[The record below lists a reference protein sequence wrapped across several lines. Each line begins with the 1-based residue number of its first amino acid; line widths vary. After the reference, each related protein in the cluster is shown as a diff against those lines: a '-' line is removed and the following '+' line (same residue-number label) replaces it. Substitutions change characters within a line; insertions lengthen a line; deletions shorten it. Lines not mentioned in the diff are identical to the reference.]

1 MEYATGPPIG
11 RSAPYDRGRPPGM
24 TGRPLGN
31 ARFSEPGRTWRI
43 PVDQLAQR
51 GGFHGGD
58 SLPILKGPP
67 ESPRRLHDEEDSVP
81 LSEHEQRML
90 EQMERALYA
99 EDPKFAS
106 ALEGSGLRTY
116 TRRRVYQAVAG
127 FLVGIA
133 LLMAGM
139 VAKQVW
145 LSVVGFLVMLGC
157 AVLAVTGWRKAPK
170 PGEQPA
176 AGAAQAQGRRQV
188 RQRRSMMDRIE
199 QRWQRR

>member
-1 MEYATGPPIG
+1 M
-11 RSAPYDRGRPPGM
+11 
-24 TGRPLGN
+24 
-31 ARFSEPGRTWRI
+31 
-43 PVDQLAQR
+43 
-51 GGFHGGD
+51 
-58 SLPILKGPP
+58 
-67 ESPRRLHDEEDSVP
+67 P

-99 EDPKFAS
+99 EDPKFAT

-139 VAKQVW
+139 VAQQIWV
-145 LSVVGFLVMLGC
+145 SVVGFLVMLGC

-170 PGEQPA
+170 PGEQPS
-176 AGAAQAQGRRQV
+176 GVPGGGSRNSP

-199 QRWQRR
+199 QRWQRRRDEQGQ

>member
-1 MEYATGPPIG
+1 M
-11 RSAPYDRGRPPGM
+11 
-24 TGRPLGN
+24 
-31 ARFSEPGRTWRI
+31 
-43 PVDQLAQR
+43 
-51 GGFHGGD
+51 
-58 SLPILKGPP
+58 
-67 ESPRRLHDEEDSVP
+67 P

-99 EDPKFAS
+99 EDPKFAT

-139 VAKQVW
+139 VAQQVW

-157 AVLAVTGWRKAPK
+157 AVLAVTGWRKALK
-170 PGEQPA
+170 PGEQQA
-176 AGAAQAQGRRQV
+176 AGAGPQAARRQQ
-188 RQRRSMMDRIE
+188 RQKRSMMDRIDE
-199 QRWQRR
+199 RWQRRRDEQQGGQ

>member
-1 MEYATGPPIG
+1 M
-11 RSAPYDRGRPPGM
+11 
-24 TGRPLGN
+24 
-31 ARFSEPGRTWRI
+31 
-43 PVDQLAQR
+43 
-51 GGFHGGD
+51 
-58 SLPILKGPP
+58 
-67 ESPRRLHDEEDSVP
+67 P

-99 EDPKFAS
+99 EDPKFAT

-139 VAKQVW
+139 VAQRIW
-145 LSVVGFLVMLGC
+145 ISVAGFLVMLAC

-170 PGEQPA
+170 PGAQRGAGPA
-176 AGAAQAQGRRQV
+176 GTPRRTAGGRRRV
-188 RQRRSMMDRIE
+188 GMMDRIE
-199 QRWQRR
+199 QRWQRRRDEQGH

>member
-1 MEYATGPPIG
+1 M
-11 RSAPYDRGRPPGM
+11 
-24 TGRPLGN
+24 
-31 ARFSEPGRTWRI
+31 
-43 PVDQLAQR
+43 
-51 GGFHGGD
+51 
-58 SLPILKGPP
+58 
-67 ESPRRLHDEEDSVP
+67 P

-99 EDPKFAS
+99 EDPKFAT

-139 VAKQVW
+139 VAQQIW
-145 LSVVGFLVMLGC
+145 ISVVGFLVMLGC

-170 PGEQPA
+170 PGEQPVP
-176 AGAAQAQGRRQV
+176 GGVPHGRAN

-199 QRWQRR
+199 QRWQRRRDEQGH

>member
-1 MEYATGPPIG
+1 M
-11 RSAPYDRGRPPGM
+11 
-24 TGRPLGN
+24 
-31 ARFSEPGRTWRI
+31 
-43 PVDQLAQR
+43 
-51 GGFHGGD
+51 
-58 SLPILKGPP
+58 
-67 ESPRRLHDEEDSVP
+67 P

-99 EDPKFAS
+99 EDPKFAT

-139 VAKQVW
+139 VAQMIW
-145 LSVVGFLVMLGC
+145 ISVVGFLVMLGC

-170 PGEQPA
+170 PGEQQTLGDT
-176 AGAAQAQGRRQV
+176 AGAARQQPRQS
-188 RQRRSMMDRIE
+188 RQRRSMMTRIE
-199 QRWQRR
+199 QRWQRRRDEQGH

>member
-1 MEYATGPPIG
+1 M
-11 RSAPYDRGRPPGM
+11 
-24 TGRPLGN
+24 
-31 ARFSEPGRTWRI
+31 
-43 PVDQLAQR
+43 
-51 GGFHGGD
+51 
-58 SLPILKGPP
+58 
-67 ESPRRLHDEEDSVP
+67 P

-139 VAKQVW
+139 VAQLIW
-145 LSVVGFLVMLGC
+145 ISVVGFLVMLGC

-170 PGEQPA
+170 PGEQS
-176 AGAAQAQGRRQV
+176 AGAVRRPV
-188 RQRRSMMDRIE
+188 RAKRSMMDRIE
-199 QRWQRR
+199 ERWQRRRDEQGR

>member
-1 MEYATGPPIG
+1 M
-11 RSAPYDRGRPPGM
+11 
-24 TGRPLGN
+24 
-31 ARFSEPGRTWRI
+31 
-43 PVDQLAQR
+43 
-51 GGFHGGD
+51 
-58 SLPILKGPP
+58 
-67 ESPRRLHDEEDSVP
+67 P

-139 VAKQVW
+139 VAKQIWV
-145 LSVVGFLVMLGC
+145 SVVGFLVMLGC

-176 AGAAQAQGRRQV
+176 GTARRQV
-188 RQRRSMMDRIE
+188 RPKRSMMDRIE
-199 QRWQRR
+199 QRWQRRRDEQQGH

>member
-1 MEYATGPPIG
+1 M
-11 RSAPYDRGRPPGM
+11 
-24 TGRPLGN
+24 
-31 ARFSEPGRTWRI
+31 
-43 PVDQLAQR
+43 
-51 GGFHGGD
+51 
-58 SLPILKGPP
+58 
-67 ESPRRLHDEEDSVP
+67 P

-99 EDPKFAS
+99 EDPKFAT

-176 AGAAQAQGRRQV
+176 AGGGQQASRQP
-188 RQRRSMMDRIE
+188 RQKRSMMDRIE
-199 QRWQRR
+199 QRWQRRRDEQGGQ

>member
-1 MEYATGPPIG
+1 M
-11 RSAPYDRGRPPGM
+11 
-24 TGRPLGN
+24 
-31 ARFSEPGRTWRI
+31 
-43 PVDQLAQR
+43 
-51 GGFHGGD
+51 
-58 SLPILKGPP
+58 
-67 ESPRRLHDEEDSVP
+67 P

-139 VAKQVW
+139 VAKVIW
-145 LSVVGFLVMLGC
+145 VSVVGFLVMLGC

-170 PGEQPA
+170 PGERPV
-176 AGAAQAQGRRQV
+176 GAVRRPV
-188 RQRRSMMDRIE
+188 RAKRSMMDRIE
-199 QRWQRR
+199 ERWQRRRDEQGR

>member
-1 MEYATGPPIG
+1 M
-11 RSAPYDRGRPPGM
+11 
-24 TGRPLGN
+24 
-31 ARFSEPGRTWRI
+31 
-43 PVDQLAQR
+43 
-51 GGFHGGD
+51 
-58 SLPILKGPP
+58 
-67 ESPRRLHDEEDSVP
+67 P

-99 EDPKFAS
+99 EDPKFAT

-139 VAKQVW
+139 VAQQVW

-176 AGAAQAQGRRQV
+176 SGGPQARHQPRS
-188 RQRRSMMDRIE
+188 RRSVMDRIE
-199 QRWQRR
+199 QRWQRRRDEQQGQ

>member
-1 MEYATGPPIG
+1 M
-11 RSAPYDRGRPPGM
+11 
-24 TGRPLGN
+24 
-31 ARFSEPGRTWRI
+31 
-43 PVDQLAQR
+43 
-51 GGFHGGD
+51 
-58 SLPILKGPP
+58 
-67 ESPRRLHDEEDSVP
+67 P

-99 EDPKFAS
+99 EDPKFAT

-139 VAKQVW
+139 VAQQIW
-145 LSVVGFLVMLGC
+145 ISVVGFLVMLGC

-170 PGEQPA
+170 PGEQLRGA
-176 AGAAQAQGRRQV
+176 AGGGGRQA
-188 RQRRSMMDRIE
+188 RQRRSMMTRIE
-199 QRWQRR
+199 ERWQRRRDEQQGGPH

>member
-1 MEYATGPPIG
+1 M
-11 RSAPYDRGRPPGM
+11 
-24 TGRPLGN
+24 
-31 ARFSEPGRTWRI
+31 
-43 PVDQLAQR
+43 
-51 GGFHGGD
+51 
-58 SLPILKGPP
+58 
-67 ESPRRLHDEEDSVP
+67 P

-99 EDPKFAS
+99 EDPKFAT

-139 VAKQVW
+139 VAQQIW
-145 LSVVGFLVMLGC
+145 ISVVGFLVMLGC

-170 PGEQPA
+170 PGEQA
-176 AGAAQAQGRRQV
+176 TGATAGHGRQT
-188 RQRRSMMDRIE
+188 RQRRSMMTRIE
-199 QRWQRR
+199 ERWQRRRDEQQGGGHH

>member
-1 MEYATGPPIG
+1 
-11 RSAPYDRGRPPGM
+11 
-24 TGRPLGN
+24 
-31 ARFSEPGRTWRI
+31 
-43 PVDQLAQR
+43 
-51 GGFHGGD
+51 
-58 SLPILKGPP
+58 
-67 ESPRRLHDEEDSVP
+67 
-81 LSEHEQRML
+81 ML

-99 EDPKFAS
+99 EDPKFAT

-170 PGEQPA
+170 PGEQPS
-176 AGAAQAQGRRQV
+176 GGQQARRQP
-188 RQRRSMMDRIE
+188 RQKRSMMDRIE
-199 QRWQRR
+199 QRWQRRRDEQGGH

>member
-1 MEYATGPPIG
+1 M
-11 RSAPYDRGRPPGM
+11 
-24 TGRPLGN
+24 
-31 ARFSEPGRTWRI
+31 
-43 PVDQLAQR
+43 
-51 GGFHGGD
+51 
-58 SLPILKGPP
+58 
-67 ESPRRLHDEEDSVP
+67 P

-99 EDPKFAS
+99 EDPKFAT

-139 VAKQVW
+139 IFTQIW
-145 LSVVGFLVMLGC
+145 LGVVGFLVMLGC
-157 AVLAVTGWRKAPK
+157 AVLAITGWRKAPK

-176 AGAAQAQGRRQV
+176 AGAAPAGRRQ

-199 QRWQRR
+199 QRWQRRRDEQGH

>member
-1 MEYATGPPIG
+1 M
-11 RSAPYDRGRPPGM
+11 
-24 TGRPLGN
+24 
-31 ARFSEPGRTWRI
+31 
-43 PVDQLAQR
+43 
-51 GGFHGGD
+51 
-58 SLPILKGPP
+58 
-67 ESPRRLHDEEDSVP
+67 P

-99 EDPKFAS
+99 EDPKFAT

-139 VAKQVW
+139 VAQQIW
-145 LSVVGFLVMLGC
+145 ISVVGFLVMLGC

-170 PGEQPA
+170 PGERP
-176 AGAAQAQGRRQV
+176 AQGGPATGRQS
-188 RQRRSMMDRIE
+188 RQRRSMMHRIE
-199 QRWQRR
+199 ERWQRRRDEQGH

>member
-1 MEYATGPPIG
+1 M
-11 RSAPYDRGRPPGM
+11 
-24 TGRPLGN
+24 
-31 ARFSEPGRTWRI
+31 
-43 PVDQLAQR
+43 
-51 GGFHGGD
+51 
-58 SLPILKGPP
+58 
-67 ESPRRLHDEEDSVP
+67 P

-99 EDPKFAS
+99 EDPKFAT

-139 VAKQVW
+139 VAQQIW
-145 LSVVGFLVMLGC
+145 ISVVGFLVMLGC

-170 PGEQPA
+170 PGEQA
-176 AGAAQAQGRRQV
+176 QATGGGGAAAPRKPTRH
-188 RQRRSMMDRIE
+188 QRRSMMNRIE
-199 QRWQRR
+199 ERWQRRRDEQGH

>member
-1 MEYATGPPIG
+1 M
-11 RSAPYDRGRPPGM
+11 
-24 TGRPLGN
+24 
-31 ARFSEPGRTWRI
+31 
-43 PVDQLAQR
+43 
-51 GGFHGGD
+51 
-58 SLPILKGPP
+58 
-67 ESPRRLHDEEDSVP
+67 P

-170 PGEQPA
+170 PGEQAA
-176 AGAAQAQGRRQV
+176 AGAPGAPHTRGQSRQK
-188 RQRRSMMDRIE
+188 RSMMDRIE
-199 QRWQRR
+199 QRWQRRRDEQGGH